1 MRHFFLLQP
10 VPQPLQFRDNRSE
23 PSRLLSRFPLQWPC
37 HYADGQKLFS
47 DINAGASFDCCTDH
61 VRSPLCGLEN
71 SRRLPGIRSSSPQLL
86 HSGVLHVHLASFV
99 FGAKCAP
106 LPTTA
111 ALSSPA
117 TDCTPTFSFPGV
129 AKSGHPL
136 SFRRSVSGAGWFV
149 SHDGFGS
156 SVAASFAPSLTLGLW
171 AAARISSP

>member
-1 MRHFFLLQP
+1 MRHFFLFQP
-10 VPQPLQFRDNRSE
+10 VAQPLQFADNRSE

-37 HYADGQKLFS
+37 HYADGEKLFS
-47 DINAGASFDCCTDH
+47 DINAGASFDWCTDH

-71 SRRLPGIRSSSPQLL
+71 SRRLPGIRSSSAQLL

-136 SFRRSVSGAGWFV
+136 SFRSSVSGAVWSGAEG
-149 SHDGFGS
+149 GFG
-156 SVAASFAPSLTLGLW
+156 VSFSPSPTL
-171 AAARISSP
+171 